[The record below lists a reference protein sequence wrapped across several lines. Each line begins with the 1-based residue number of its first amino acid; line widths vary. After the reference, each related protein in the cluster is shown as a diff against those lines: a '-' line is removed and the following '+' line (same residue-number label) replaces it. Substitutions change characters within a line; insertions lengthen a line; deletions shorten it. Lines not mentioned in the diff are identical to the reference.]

1 MHVVEHVLLRPLRQ
15 DALAHARLGLSKDFH
30 QLRVTVVLPGWTQ
43 RTSQPAFR
51 NFAEETLRISCP
63 AHLTLRCVWLD
74 AEAMQRFEDTYSAW
88 LEARLAWAGA
98 PDSDRARTLADETAC
113 RVIERLGIDDPTRDG
128 GDGGHGG
135 GSGRGPRAEDDGQAP
150 VVQGHA

>member
-1 MHVVEHVLLRPLRQ
+1 
-15 DALAHARLGLSKDFH
+15 
-30 QLRVTVVLPGWTQ
+30 VTVVLPGWTQ

-74 AEAMQRFEDTYSAW
+74 AEPMQRFEDTYSAW
-88 LEARLAWAGA
+88 LEAHLAWAGA

-113 RVIERLGIDDPTRDG
+113 RVIERLGIDDPTRDSRL
-128 GDGGHGG
+128 GDSGNGNGG
-135 GSGRGPRAEDDGQAP
+135 GSSRGPRGEDDGQAP